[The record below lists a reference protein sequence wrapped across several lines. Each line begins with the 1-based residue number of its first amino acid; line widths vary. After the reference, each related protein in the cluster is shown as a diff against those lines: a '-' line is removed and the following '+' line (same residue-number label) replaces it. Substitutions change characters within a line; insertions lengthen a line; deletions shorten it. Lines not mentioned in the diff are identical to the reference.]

1 MTIDNKIEHII
12 NNNKWIKNDI
22 GMGRVQCVKLVKDS
36 KELLVIIVS
45 NTLST
50 PISCRVEKIIIS
62 NGEIIVFYDGQ
73 YIQRVEKGEYN
84 RYRNFLNENEW
95 NVIFRHDPIKQLYEN
110 RMIGEEEKF
119 YAEMHETLERYMER
133 GYDTE
138 ASEFLCKKYN
148 L

>member
-1 MTIDNKIEHII
+1 MNLDNKIEKII

-50 PISCRVEKIIIS
+50 PISCRIEKIIIAHE
-62 NGEIIVFYDGQ
+62 EIVVFYDGE
-73 YIQRVEKGEYN
+73 YIQRVEKDEYN

-95 NVIFRHDPIKQLYEN
+95 NVIFRNDPVKQLYEN
-110 RMIGEEEKF
+110 HMISEEKGF
-119 YAEMHETLERYMER
+119 YAEMHETLEKYMES
-133 GYDTE
+133 GYDAE